1 MKGLPK
7 DRDRRQ
13 REGRRYAMRRQLEK
27 TCTRWQ
33 GHNALLT
40 QAPWCVWNRAL
51 VKLLYHSIVIVRE
64 KPEKGPDK
72 KGP

>member
-1 MKGLPK
+1 MKG
-7 DRDRRQ
+7 REGRGR
-13 REGRRYAMRRQLEK
+13 REGRRFAMRRQLEK

-64 KPEKGPDK
+64 KAEWGPDK